1 MLILLIEICLYYDR
15 KDQNLQEAKLERER
29 GWDRERSS
37 SRDSNLGRPYR
48 KAVGAD
54 KITPF
59 DSRELMKNYIYNY
72 IIVLN
77 L

>member
-1 MLILLIEICLYYDR
+1 MGSG
-15 KDQNLQEAKLERER
+15 KVLESGFE
-29 GWDRERSS
+29 
-37 SRDSNLGRPYR
+37 R